1 MGDHYLNM
9 LQSNKIPR
17 EGTSELP
24 TVRRGDDRKSRKSSN
39 TKAGSRSYSLGAGTA
54 ELHAA
59 AVNLATTRQETSTSL
74 HSNDS
79 KQLQKPSMRR
89 PEESVT
95 IDKVMRSSI
104 TSQLMMKSFHNSSI
118 QSHEQASFN
127 KLLNPS
133 LHVAKSN
140 ESVQLLSCA

>member
-9 LQSNKIPR
+9 LQSNKISR

-24 TVRRGDDRKSRKSSN
+24 TVRQGEDRKSRKSSN
-39 TKAGSRSYSLGAGTA
+39 TKVGSRSYSLGAGTA

-59 AVNLATTRQETSTSL
+59 AVNLATTRQETSTSMA
-74 HSNDS
+74 SNDS
-79 KQLQKPSMRR
+79 KLLEKPSMRR

-104 TSQLMMKSFHNSSI
+104 TSKLKSFHNSSI

-140 ESVQLLSCA
+140 ESVQLLSSA

>member
-1 MGDHYLNM
+1 M
-9 LQSNKIPR
+9 
-17 EGTSELP
+17 
-24 TVRRGDDRKSRKSSN
+24 
-39 TKAGSRSYSLGAGTA
+39 A
-54 ELHAA
+54 
-59 AVNLATTRQETSTSL
+59 
-74 HSNDS
+74 SNDS
-79 KQLQKPSMRR
+79 KLLEKPSMRR

-104 TSQLMMKSFHNSSI
+104 TSKLKSFHNSSI

-140 ESVQLLSCA
+140 ESVQLLSSA